1 MAFVLDRYV
10 NRWQQWVE
18 HRTRWVLLYDSQR
31 LIMQTGQR
39 MANIVHTLT
48 RTTPDSSNRI
58 IGMSWD
64 RVGGLELEEPDVMI

>member
-1 MAFVLDRYV
+1 
-10 NRWQQWVE
+10 
-18 HRTRWVLLYDSQR
+18 VLLYDSQR

>member
-18 HRTRWVLLYDSQR
+18 HRTRWVLLYDNQR

-58 IGMSWD
+58 IVMSWD